1 MYNTFYKLPT
11 FPNMGIKETPHHFCD
26 QEDEELERG
35 TCGDDRRSSCANTD
49 IKSRTPP
56 ILATDS
62 ACWYSSTSATASLYT
77 ACSSQT
83 KTSPSIKKG
92 KTLIDTIIWNIRNNI
107 SLTLLQIKGYTTNLA
122 SHKGREKNNIRN
134 VRVGKHTTPSKYRNL
149 SLAISS
155 RAFTPKNKN
164 THKTFNAHKKNK
176 NKKTREEGVK
186 RKKHS
191 TPRSDSSIKQKQR
204 NWHDGWKEVST

>member
-11 FPNMGIKETPHHFCD
+11 FPCMGIKETPHHFCD

-92 KTLIDTIIWNIRNNI
+92 KTLIDTIIWNIRRNI

-122 SHKGREKNNIRN
+122 SHKGREKKKKEMSELENIPHLPN
-134 VRVGKHTTPSKYRNL
+134 T
-149 SLAISS
+149 AI
-155 RAFTPKNKN
+155 AL
-164 THKTFNAHKKNK
+164 
-176 NKKTREEGVK
+176 
-186 RKKHS
+186 
-191 TPRSDSSIKQKQR
+191 
-204 NWHDGWKEVST
+204 

>member
-11 FPNMGIKETPHHFCD
+11 FLSMGIKETPHHFCD

-35 TCGDDRRSSCANTD
+35 TCGDDRRSSCAKTD

-62 ACWYSSTSATASLYT
+62 ACWYSSMSATASLYT

-92 KTLIDTIIWNIRNNI
+92 KTLIDTIIWNIRRNV
-107 SLTLLQIKGYTTNLA
+107 SSRSKVTHQTLLPTK
-122 SHKGREKNNIRN
+122 EE
-134 VRVGKHTTPSKYRNL
+134 
-149 SLAISS
+149 
-155 RAFTPKNKN
+155 
-164 THKTFNAHKKNK
+164 
-176 NKKTREEGVK
+176 KKT
-186 RKKHS
+186 
-191 TPRSDSSIKQKQR
+191 IKEMSELEHIPHLP
-204 NWHDGWKEVST
+204 NTATSL

>member
-11 FPNMGIKETPHHFCD
+11 FPSMGIKETPHHFCD

-35 TCGDDRRSSCANTD
+35 TCGVDRRSSCAKTD

-56 ILATDS
+56 ILATDC

-92 KTLIDTIIWNIRNNI
+92 KTPYKYNHLEHQKEH
-107 SLTLLQIKGYTTNLA
+107 LLDPPPDQRL
-122 SHKGREKNNIRN
+122 
-134 VRVGKHTTPSKYRNL
+134 HTKPCFSQR
-149 SLAISS
+149 
-155 RAFTPKNKN
+155 
-164 THKTFNAHKKNK
+164 
-176 NKKTREEGVK
+176 K
-186 RKKHS
+186 RKK
-191 TPRSDSSIKQKQR
+191 Q
-204 NWHDGWKEVST
+204 